1 MPRKPNNKTTK
12 QTNEIRED
20 IEENEFQSKLD
31 ELYKYF
37 NDLKYNLVSLNK
49 KFDIL
54 ENCKINKNSLQ
65 A

>member
-1 MPRKPNNKTTK
+1 MPRGGAKNKTTK
-12 QTNEIRED
+12 PHSEIRED
-20 IEENEFQSKLD
+20 IEENEFQSKLG

-54 ENCKINKNSLQ
+54 ENCKILI
-65 A
+65 

>member
-1 MPRKPNNKTTK
+1 MPRGGTKNKSQKPAV
-12 QTNEIRED
+12 EIRDD
-20 IEENEFQSKLD
+20 IEENEFQSKLS

-54 ENCKINKNSLQ
+54 ENCKN
-65 A
+65 